1 MGARCRGGDAAV
13 DGGGLRHVREPGRAL
28 QPDHPA
34 ERADPGRHRGGDPL
48 GRLQAGDQLGCG
60 RPQAGK
66 TGTTNNTQ
74 SVWFAGYTPDMAGVA
89 YIAADVTSSRFK
101 GKESKPIVGLRMST
115 GKVLEGSGGQDAGG
129 IWKSAM
135 SEALKD
141 IPASNFQEP
150 NKRILEGEKVP
161 VPSVA
166 GMTEEPARQTLEAEG
181 FSVGRTEQFSPQPAG
196 TYLGKVFPSTRA
208 AKYSTVQLVYS
219 KGPIPTDT
227 PTVAPGQPGQ
237 PSAPATPEGER

>member
-1 MGARCRGGDAAV
+1 VISFAACCVSGQMGYETGAPYPVISRVTWGVWGANFPAIVRGIVAIAWYGIQTYLASISLELLLMRVFPVVQGWDA
-13 DGGGLRHVREPGRAL
+13 
-28 QPDHPA
+28 
-34 ERADPGRHRGGDPL
+34 
-48 GRLQAGDQLGCG
+48 
-60 RPQAGK
+60 
-66 TGTTNNTQ
+66 
-74 SVWFAGYTPDMAGVA
+74 SF
-89 YIAADVTSSRFK
+89 
-101 GKESKPIVGLRMST
+101 VGLRMST
-115 GKVLEGSGGQDAGG
+115 GKVLEGSGGHDAGG

-161 VPSVA
+161 VPNVA
-166 GMTEEPARQTLEAEG
+166 GMTEEQARQTLEAEG
-181 FSVGRTEQFSPQPAG
+181 FSVGRTEQFSPQTAG